1 MTSCSEWVDKLK
13 EPRVPSETRVTQSFH
28 FDDFRG
34 ISASKGIYVEYVPQ
48 TRQENVVVQ
57 GPENVFEAL
66 TVENHE
72 GILYFDVTGP
82 KDFRYTSDSQRMR
95 IKVFQPGLHSFEALA
110 GSSIVAADTLKLSQ
124 PVTVTTY
131 SNGVVDLEAVQAP
144 EVKMDAYTESIIR
157 AAVEVENCE
166 VSAFSGAEV
175 TLYGEAV
182 DLSLMASEAEIIA
195 MDLEAQNA
203 EAVAEERSLIT
214 SPIHFDSKKEVKS
227 GKIITGYP

>member
-1 MTSCSEWVDKLK
+1 
-13 EPRVPSETRVTQSFH
+13 
-28 FDDFRG
+28 
-34 ISASKGIYVEYVPQ
+34 
-48 TRQENVVVQ
+48 
-57 GPENVFEAL
+57 
-66 TVENHE
+66 
-72 GILYFDVTGP
+72 
-82 KDFRYTSDSQRMR
+82 
-95 IKVFQPGLHSFEALA
+95 
-110 GSSIVAADTLKLSQ
+110 
-124 PVTVTTY
+124 
-131 SNGVVDLEAVQAP
+131 
-144 EVKMDAYTESIIR
+144 MDAYTESIIR

-203 EAVAEERSLIT
+203 EAVAEERALIT